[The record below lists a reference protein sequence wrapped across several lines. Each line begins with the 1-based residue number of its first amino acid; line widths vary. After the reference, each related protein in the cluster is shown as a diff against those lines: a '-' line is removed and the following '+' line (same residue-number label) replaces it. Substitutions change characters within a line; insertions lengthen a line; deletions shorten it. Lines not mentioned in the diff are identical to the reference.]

1 MTRYTKHAFVICAV
15 VPIAWSSAGGS
26 SLVSNVGDTSRA
38 IASQSDALSSAH
50 AQASSELFKTSTLGW
65 QLASTDEQ
73 KPREPTSR
81 SRSNNLPGASTGGDP
96 AAPSPASKQAQDTK
110 PDVHTGATPLSPN
123 TPGADSQTS
132 GQAAGAIINSKAKTS
147 AAPLSFETPVV
158 DSPKWKEE
166 QRISEEQERRIQRV
180 IEGICRGC

>member
-15 VPIAWSSAGGS
+15 VPIAWGSAGGGP
-26 SLVSNVGDTSRA
+26 LVSNVGDTGRA

-50 AQASSELFKTSTLGW
+50 AQASSEFKPSTLGW
-65 QLASTDEQ
+65 QLARTDEQ

-81 SRSNNLPGASTGGDP
+81 SRSNNPPGASTGGDP

-110 PDVHTGATPLSPN
+110 PDAHTGATPLSPS
-123 TPGADSQTS
+123 TSGAVSQTS
-132 GQAAGAIINSKAKTS
+132 GQAAGAITNSKAKTS

-158 DSPKWKEE
+158 DSPQWKKE
-166 QRISEEQERRIQRV
+166 QRISEEQERRIQHV